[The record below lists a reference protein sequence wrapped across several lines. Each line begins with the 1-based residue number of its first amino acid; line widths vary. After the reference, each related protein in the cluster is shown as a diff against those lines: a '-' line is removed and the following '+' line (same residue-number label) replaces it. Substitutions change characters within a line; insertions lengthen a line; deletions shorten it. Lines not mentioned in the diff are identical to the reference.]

1 MAINPIDPGLVSP
14 SLGLGSA
21 TSSTDSNATSA
32 TSSSGDSFAGLLKSA
47 IGQLN
52 QDSTGA
58 DQQVQALATGQTG
71 DISGVVGQMEQTSLE
86 LDLASQVRSKLV
98 DAYQE
103 IFRMQ
108 V

>member
-1 MAINPIDPGLVSP
+1 MAINPISPSVISP
-14 SLGLGSA
+14 SLGVESA
-21 TSSTDSNATSA
+21 APSTDSSATSA
-32 TSSSGDSFAGLLKSA
+32 TSGSGDGFAGLLKNA

-52 QDSTGA
+52 QDTTGA
-58 DQQVQALATGQTG
+58 DAQVQALATGQSG